1 MNNVI
6 SLVEVKI
13 KLDIEA
19 AEEDLSK
26 VKTMIVEGKE
36 VPDNIIPELVTLISE
51 LEKQL
56 KKVIENG
63 YL

>member
-19 AEEDLSK
+19 AEEVLSK
-26 VKTMIVEGKE
+26 VKTMIIEGKE

>member
-19 AEEDLSK
+19 AEEVLSK